1 MPLDRNPLQSN
12 NPTAQLGTPTDQR
25 ASDQRRGAQSHQDPF
40 HFTTTLSS
48 RTSLTFCAV
57 VDADLSTSVRRSP
70 VNTTGCTSWI
80 RSLDPPI
87 MSAVAA
93 AAAAFPFCA
102 LPVLAAGDVVALA
115 KGDFDLVADGAF
127 DFARGVVLDLGVE
140 VDLALAGGDDVAL
153 RPGDAFAWANG
164 DPFALPAG
172 DALATALALGVAT
185 FLGVGTFFVDPPL
198 DFRLSI
204 AGPRGVLAASGVDL
218 NGPSGFLVSFLI
230 HAPPL

>member
-70 VNTTGCTSWI
+70 VNTTGCTSWL

-115 KGDFDLVADGAF
+115 KGDFVLVADGAF

-140 VDLALAGGDDVAL
+140 VDLALAGGGDEAL

-172 DALATALALGVAT
+172 EAFALPAGDALATALALGVAT
-185 FLGVGTFFVDPPL
+185 FCSSRATHEMQ
-198 DFRLSI
+198 S
-204 AGPRGVLAASGVDL
+204 GPVEAAAAHG
-218 NGPSGFLVSFLI
+218 
-230 HAPPL
+230 